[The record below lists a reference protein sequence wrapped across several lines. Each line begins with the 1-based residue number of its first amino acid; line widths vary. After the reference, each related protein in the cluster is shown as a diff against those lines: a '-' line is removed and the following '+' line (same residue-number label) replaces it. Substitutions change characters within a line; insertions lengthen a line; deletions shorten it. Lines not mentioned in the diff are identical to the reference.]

1 MFQGNGQRRGGWLL
15 RKTLSPWFFPL
26 EVVKGQGGGGLL
38 KATTSSSLDVGSE
51 ASARGSACF
60 AGRKIGRDGGWGV
73 GEGGGGWV
81 VVVGLE
87 MHCLLTDP
95 GR

>member
-1 MFQGNGQRRGGWLL
+1 MVAEENTESLV
-15 RKTLSPWFFPL
+15 FFPPD
-26 EVVKGQGGGGLL
+26 VVKGQGGGGYFRPQPPAFWML
-38 KATTSSSLDVGSE
+38 AARPVP
-51 ASARGSACF
+51 RGSACF

-87 MHCLLTDP
+87 MHCMLTDP